1 MSNKQIFGWNAT
13 KKATAL
19 PKAKPRSNQIT
30 ANVIRMCNMQGC
42 NVSRNNTLGVFD
54 VLKAVDSIWKLIQQ
68 RQVTTKE
75 IKRTLQSC
83 YRTTGDRKGTSDII
97 GMTGTGQFLAIEVK
111 GKGDKLDKDGGYSQ
125 ENYLREVGQKG
136 GLAFVVAEEP
146 EKVKLRIMG
155 SDKYII
161 VCNEV
166 DFLQLLIQKLKQPY
180 T

>member
-1 MSNKQIFGWNAT
+1 
-13 KKATAL
+13 
-19 PKAKPRSNQIT
+19 
-30 ANVIRMCNMQGC
+30 
-42 NVSRNNTLGVFD
+42 
-54 VLKAVDSIWKLIQQ
+54 
-68 RQVTTKE
+68 
-75 IKRTLQSC
+75 
-83 YRTTGDRKGTSDII
+83 
-97 GMTGTGQFLAIEVK
+97 MTGTGQFLAIEVK